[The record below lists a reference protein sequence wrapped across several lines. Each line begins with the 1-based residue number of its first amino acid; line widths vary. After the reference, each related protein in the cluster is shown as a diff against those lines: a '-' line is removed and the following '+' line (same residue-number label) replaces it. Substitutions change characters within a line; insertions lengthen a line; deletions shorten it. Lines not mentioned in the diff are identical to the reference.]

1 MTVLILAFPA
11 ETRQQTAD
19 RVLADWQSQ
28 RRAGVK
34 PEDRQ
39 IADDAFHREIE
50 VLRQLLERTR

>member
-1 MTVLILAFPA
+1 MLIAMSR
-11 ETRQQTAD
+11 ETPQQTAD
-19 RVLADWQSQ
+19 RILADWQSQ